1 MTAWSIERSFSIHQ
15 PRRSVRSFF
24 CATACERVARWRG
37 KGWGGTLQGRVTLRS
52 TYIQET
58 RNMAQRD
65 IKDIMKDLTAEQ
77 DKVVAI
83 QQEMIDMLQAD
94 LDAANKRIAE
104 LESK

>member
-1 MTAWSIERSFSIHQ
+1 
-15 PRRSVRSFF
+15 
-24 CATACERVARWRG
+24 
-37 KGWGGTLQGRVTLRS
+37 
-52 TYIQET
+52 
-58 RNMAQRD
+58 MAQRD